1 MSDDGSV
8 MRSEVVD
15 VLERNG
21 AEISPD
27 PNQADMF
34 LVVKG
39 EVVEVIALPER
50 CRRQLVRYLSRK
62 FTTPIHHFYNPL
74 MAPRRPG
81 EPIQ

>member
-8 MRSEVVD
+8 IRSVVID

-21 AEISPD
+21 TEVSPD
-27 PNQADMF
+27 KNKADMF
-34 LVVKG
+34 VLVKG
-39 EVVEVIALPER
+39 DVVEVVHVPER

-62 FTTPIHHFYNPL
+62 YTTPIHHFYNPM

-81 EPIQ
+81 EPTQ